1 MKEPVIELEN
11 IHMRTD
17 RGGHVFRD
25 LNLKVEPEQSAVIV
39 GSSGCGKTSLA
50 ELLVGLRF
58 PQSGSV
64 RLFGDTI
71 QRRKRR
77 MIRKARR
84 RIGGVGGPFGLLPS
98 LTVSENIT
106 LPLVIAGE
114 RQKLQRERLL
124 RMLSEFSLL
133 KVAGKYPDNLTR
145 VEYSLVQ
152 FARAAIANQPLIII
166 DEPSAGLDPKTY
178 RRVFEFLVKV
188 ALSGRS
194 MLILA
199 SEPIGREIPGAI
211 TYNLVNGELA

>member
-1 MKEPVIELEN
+1 MKELVIELEN

-17 RGGHVFRD
+17 RGGHVFSD
-25 LNLKVEPEQSAVIV
+25 LSLKVEPGQSAVIV

-58 PQSGSV
+58 PQSGNV
-64 RLFGDTI
+64 KLFGEPI
-71 QRRKRR
+71 RRRKRR
-77 MIRKARR
+77 TIRKARKK
-84 RIGGVGGPFGLLPS
+84 IGGVGGPFGLLPS

-133 KVAGKYPDNLTR
+133 KVAGNYPENLTR

-199 SEPIGREIPGAI
+199 SEPISREIPGAI

>member
-1 MKEPVIELEN
+1 MNEPVIELEN
-11 IHMRTD
+11 IHLRTD

-25 LNLKVEPEQSAVIV
+25 LDFKMNSGESAVIV
-39 GSSGCGKTSLA
+39 GPSGCGKTMLA
-50 ELLVGLRF
+50 ELLVGIRY
-58 PQSGSV
+58 PERGSV
-64 RLFGDTI
+64 RVFGDTL
-71 QRRKRR
+71 RRRR
-77 MIRKARR
+77 RRTLRRVRK

-114 RQKLQRERLL
+114 RQKLLRERLL

-133 KVAGKYPDNLTR
+133 KVAGKYPASLTR

-199 SEPIGREIPGAI
+199 SQPVGREIPGAA
-211 TYNLVNGELA
+211 TYNLVNGELE

>member
-1 MKEPVIELEN
+1 MKEPVIELQN

-25 LNLKVEPEQSAVIV
+25 LNLKVESGQSAVIV

-50 ELLVGLRF
+50 ELIVGLRF
-58 PQSGSV
+58 PETGSV
-64 RLFGDTI
+64 RLFGDEL
-71 QRRKRR
+71 KRR
-77 MIRKARR
+77 RRRTIRIARK

-133 KVAGKYPDNLTR
+133 KVAGKYPENLTR

-166 DEPSAGLDPKTY
+166 DEPSAGLDAKTY

-199 SEPIGREIPGAI
+199 SEPAGREIPGAV
-211 TYNLVNGELA
+211 TYNLVNGELE

>member
-1 MKEPVIELEN
+1 MKEPVVELEN

-25 LNLKVEPEQSAVIV
+25 LSLKIEPEQSAVIV
-39 GSSGCGKTSLA
+39 GPSGCGKTSLA

-64 RLFGDTI
+64 RLFGEDI
-71 QRRKRR
+71 RKRR
-77 MIRKARR
+77 RRVIRKARK

-133 KVAGKYPDNLTR
+133 KVAGKYPENLTR

>member
-1 MKEPVIELEN
+1 MKEPVFELEHV
-11 IHMRTD
+11 HMRTD

-58 PQSGSV
+58 PQTGEV
-64 RLFGDTI
+64 KLFGETL
-71 QRRKRR
+71 QRRKKRVIRR
-77 MIRKARR
+77 ARKK
-84 RIGGVGGPFGLLPS
+84 IGGVGGPFGLLPS

-133 KVAGKYPDNLTR
+133 KVAGKYPENLTR

-199 SEPIGREIPGAI
+199 SEPIGREIPGAV

>member
-25 LNLKVEPEQSAVIV
+25 LNLKVEPGQSAVIV

-58 PQSGSV
+58 ADNGTV
-64 RLFGDTI
+64 KLFGDTI
-71 QRRKRR
+71 RRRGRR
-77 MIRKARR
+77 AIRKARK
-84 RIGGVGGPFGLLPS
+84 RIGGVGGPFGLLPM

-133 KVAGKYPDNLTR
+133 KVAGQYPENLTR

-199 SEPIGREIPGAI
+199 SEPVGREIPGTV